1 MPTLDPDNNNNNNSE
16 QPMIGKAHRDKVI
29 STLSLS
35 KQFMIRT
42 QLNNTE
48 NLRREEAIEL
58 LKDCIVQL
66 AQKDA
71 VFAELMKTNF

>member
-1 MPTLDPDNNNNNNSE
+1 MATLNPQGNNNGE
-16 QPMIGKAHRDKVI
+16 EPMIGKAHRDKVI
-29 STLSLS
+29 STFPLS

-71 VFAELMKTNF
+71 VFAELMKTSF